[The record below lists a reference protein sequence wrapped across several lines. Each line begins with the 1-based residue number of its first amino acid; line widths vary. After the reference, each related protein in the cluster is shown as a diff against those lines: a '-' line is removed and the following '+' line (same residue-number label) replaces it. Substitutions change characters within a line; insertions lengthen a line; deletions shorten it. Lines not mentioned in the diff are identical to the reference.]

1 MRFNDSLMTVLTGS
15 AVTAIA
21 IIQPSTAYALTG
33 VEVND
38 IARNVTVLIKM
49 ENTKK
54 DQDLHGS
61 GVIIAKSEK
70 TYYVLTA
77 NHVVK
82 KEGKYRIV
90 TGDKQPHQLKE
101 GEVKKLPG
109 TDLAVVQFESD
120 KDYKIAKIASADVKQ
135 GQSIYVTGWPA
146 PSASIPD
153 ITRQFTAGVVS
164 NLLEKPVA
172 SGYAIVYDAVTR
184 KGMSGGPVFDTEGRV
199 VGIHGLGD
207 AETEKNVQNS
217 LGSNDDESNTSS
229 VAQFLS
235 SGFNLSI
242 PISTF
247 LKLAPQQGLYLTLQV
262 DNKPVK
268 SEEKANYTPP
278 AKADE
283 RDSLNIQN
291 VIKQEIQEG
300 IKRGVQNQIR
310 KLLPF

>member
-38 IARNVTVLIKM
+38 MARNVTVLIKM
-49 ENTKK
+49 ENTDK
-54 DQDLHGS
+54 DSHGS

-120 KDYKIAKIASADVKQ
+120 KDYKIAKIASADVQQ

-199 VGIHGLGD
+199 IGIHGLGD
-207 AETEKNVQNS
+207 SETKAS
-217 LGSNDDESNTSS
+217 LQKFVGDENNIDS

-300 IKRGVQNQIR
+300 IKRGVQNKIR